1 MQKKLIQE
9 IALNK
14 KYFLFSLLLSIY
26 IFLPQFFA
34 IQSTESIYF
43 SLISISI
50 LFFLS
55 KINKLVFV
63 LIGLA
68 TLLVNSTV
76 LHIVIHWGGGNL
88 DARLQTAVLSPTQEA
103 LEYLSTYISGLDYF
117 ILIYLAIGVFLLYKF
132 LMNHSHSYRLLKSAS
147 LYLLLLLM
155 IGLSSINL
163 IKNVT
168 PFNYFLSLN
177 QAYEWRPIV
186 VERTNFL
193 AKQEK
198 ITHNKPLFYDK
209 IVIVMGESVNRN
221 HMSIYNY
228 PLNTTPFLN
237 SLANQP
243 HGFVFDNIIAPTNQ
257 TRYSIPI
264 MLTDATVEHFFDF
277 ITSKSLIGTFK
288 EHGYKSYWF
297 SNQYRKIKH
306 DAYVDTIMNE
316 ADFIR
321 TADFSTGQD
330 SASFDM
336 ILVEHL
342 EKINISNNEKQIFFL
357 HLLGSHTSYKKRYP
371 TNQTLFPNPKNV
383 IEEYDNSIYYTDT
396 VLEKIF
402 NKFKDSKFLFIYL
415 SDHGELIDISKNGHG
430 FIPPYKDEYE
440 IPLFIYSSDKNN
452 KLEEL
457 QEINKNN
464 IFNMESFN
472 ELVEYTTGIDGNI
485 TKISNSTNVF
495 AVDPTNIFN
504 YKDLKK

>member
-1 MQKKLIQE
+1 MQNKFIQE
-9 IALNK
+9 ITLNK
-14 KYFLFSLLLSIY
+14 KYFIFSLLLSIY

-34 IQSTESIYF
+34 IKSIESVCF

-68 TLLVNSTV
+68 TLLINSIV

-103 LEYLSTYISGLDYF
+103 FEYLSTYISWFDYF
-117 ILIYLAIGVFLLYKF
+117 ILLYLAAGLFLLYKF
-132 LMNHSHSYRLLKSAS
+132 LMNHNHSYKLLKSTG

-186 VERTNFL
+186 VERANFL
-193 AKQEK
+193 AKQER
-198 ITHNKPLFYDK
+198 ITYNKPLFYDK
-209 IVIVMGESVNRN
+209 IIIIMGESVNRN

-228 PLNTTPFLN
+228 PLNTTPFLDY
-237 SLANQP
+237 LANQP
-243 HGFVFDNIIAPTNQ
+243 HGFVFDNVVAPTNQ

-306 DAYVDTIMNE
+306 DAYIDTIMNE
-316 ADFIR
+316 ADIIK
-321 TADFSTGQD
+321 TVDSSTSQD
-330 SASFDM
+330 NANFDM
-336 ILVEHL
+336 ALLEHF

-371 TNQTLFPNPKNV
+371 ANQVLFPNPKNV

-402 NKFKDSKFLFIYL
+402 NKFKDKFLFIYL
-415 SDHGELIDISKNGHG
+415 SDHGELININKNGHG

-440 IPLFIYSSDKNN
+440 IPLFIYSSDKNDRL
-452 KLEEL
+452 KEL
-457 QEINKNN
+457 QEVNKNN

-472 ELVEYTTGIDGNI
+472 ELVKYIAGIDDNK
-485 TKISNSTNVF
+485 TKISNNANVF

-504 YKDLKK
+504 YKDLEK